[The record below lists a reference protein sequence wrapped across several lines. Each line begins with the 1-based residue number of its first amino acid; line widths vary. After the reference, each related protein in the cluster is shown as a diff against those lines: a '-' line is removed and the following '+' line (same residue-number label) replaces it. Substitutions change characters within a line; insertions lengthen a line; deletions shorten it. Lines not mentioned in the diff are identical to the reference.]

1 MVDSRE
7 LTKRIEES
15 SRPGGELAIGQQ
27 AEPENPGPAPRE
39 PIFGFLNEAYFSE
52 V

>member
-15 SRPGGELAIGQQ
+15 SPPSGGLAIGHE
-27 AEPENPGPAPRE
+27 AEPEDPGPAPRE
-39 PIFGFLNEAYFSE
+39 PLFSFLNEAYFGD